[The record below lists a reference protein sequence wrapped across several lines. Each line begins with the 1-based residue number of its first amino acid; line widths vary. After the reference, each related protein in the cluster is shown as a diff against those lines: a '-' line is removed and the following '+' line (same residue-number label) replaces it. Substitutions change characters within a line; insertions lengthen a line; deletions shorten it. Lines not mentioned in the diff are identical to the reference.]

1 MNRSRMPWTRTSSLS
16 GRHSRRGADGTARS
30 GMEMSVRSTALASIV
45 VGVVV
50 ERRKARSP
58 WLDFLWRPVSVLAG
72 TPSAVPW
79 TRIGEEGNAA
89 IFYAGEAA
97 IELPRTETA
106 NYRQNLASGTPMLW
120 VVLRP
125 RLANS
130 ASAAFDILTVTADP
144 SEGEALT
151 DAGNDL
157 VATVPMPVSII
168 ETIDGFIAEHHVE
181 RPFQKRQRDRGEPQI
196 PGDRAADKRNRK

>member
-1 MNRSRMPWTRTSSLS
+1 MI
-16 GRHSRRGADGTARS
+16 GDG
-30 GMEMSVRSTALASIV
+30 GMRSTALARIV

-58 WLDFLWRPVSVLAG
+58 WLDFLWRPVSVLVG

-79 TRIGEEGNAA
+79 TRIGEGDDAT

-97 IELPRTETA
+97 IELHRSETA
-106 NYRQNLASGTPMLW
+106 NYRQNLSSGTPVLW

-125 RLANS
+125 TLANS
-130 ASAAFDILTVTADP
+130 ASSAFDIIAVTADP

-157 VATVPMPVSII
+157 VATVPMPIAII

-181 RPFQKRQRDRGEPQI
+181 RPFEKRKRDRGEPQRS
-196 PGDRAADKRNRK
+196 GHRGADRRNSK

>member
-1 MNRSRMPWTRTSSLS
+1 M
-16 GRHSRRGADGTARS
+16 
-30 GMEMSVRSTALASIV
+30 RSTTLARIV

-50 ERRKARSP
+50 ERRKAKSP
-58 WLDFLWRPVSVLAG
+58 WLDFLWRPVSVLVG

-79 TRIGEEGNAA
+79 TQISKEGDAVT
-89 IFYAGEAA
+89 FYAGEAV
-97 IELPRTETA
+97 IELHRTETA
-106 NYRQNLASGTPMLW
+106 SYRQNLSSGMPALW

-125 RLANS
+125 TAANS
-130 ASAAFDILTVTADP
+130 SSPAFDILTVTADP

-181 RPFQKRQRDRGEPQI
+181 RPFQKRQRDRAEPQN
-196 PGDRAADKRNRK
+196 PAHRGADKRNRK

>member
-1 MNRSRMPWTRTSSLS
+1 
-16 GRHSRRGADGTARS
+16 
-30 GMEMSVRSTALASIV
+30 VRSTALATIV

-58 WLDFLWRPVSVLAG
+58 WLDFLWRPVSVLVG

-79 TRIGEEGNAA
+79 TRIGEEGNAT
-89 IFYAGEAA
+89 IFYAGEVA
-97 IELPRTETA
+97 IELHRTETA
-106 NYRQNLASGTPMLW
+106 NYRQNLASGTPLLW

-125 RLANS
+125 RLADS
-130 ASAAFDILTVTADP
+130 AGAAFDILTVTADP

-168 ETIDGFIAEHHVE
+168 ETIEGFIAEHHVE

>member
-1 MNRSRMPWTRTSSLS
+1 M
-16 GRHSRRGADGTARS
+16 
-30 GMEMSVRSTALASIV
+30 RSTALATIV

-58 WLDFLWRPVSVLAG
+58 WLDFLWRPVSVLVG
-72 TPSAVPW
+72 TPAAVAW
-79 TRIGEEGNAA
+79 TRIGEERDATT
-89 IFYAGEAA
+89 FYAGEAA
-97 IELPRTETA
+97 IELHRTETA
-106 NYRQNLASGTPMLW
+106 NYRDNLASRTPALW
-120 VVLRP
+120 IVLRP

-130 ASAAFDILTVTADP
+130 SSSAFDILMVTADP

-168 ETIDGFIAEHHVE
+168 DTIDRFIAEHHVE

-196 PGDRAADKRNRK
+196 PGDRAAERRNRK